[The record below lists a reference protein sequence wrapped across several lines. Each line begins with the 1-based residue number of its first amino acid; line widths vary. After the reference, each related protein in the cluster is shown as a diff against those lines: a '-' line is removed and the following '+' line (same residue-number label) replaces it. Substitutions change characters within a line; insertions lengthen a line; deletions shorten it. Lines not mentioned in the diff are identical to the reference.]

1 MATFGHIGD
10 GNIHFCVIC
19 DKEDRDKVEG
29 LMEPAIFYWLKKVRG
44 SISAE
49 HGIGFA
55 KANYLNTTRD
65 ESVIQVMK

>member
-1 MATFGHIGD
+1 
-10 GNIHFCVIC
+10 
-19 DKEDRDKVEG
+19 
-29 LMEPAIFYWLKKVRG
+29 MEPAIFYWLKKVRG

-65 ESVIQVMK
+65 ESVIQVMKQVKDAIDPKGILNPYKIIGEDYYK